1 MSALD
6 WIHFI
11 SGVSLTR
18 FVQCLQVFKELF
30 TYVISPDFP
39 NSQKVIWPH
48 FIDQGMEATESGLE
62 VHSCMEKG
70 ILCVLQKFVLL
81 SVVLMTGP
89 HSLTF
94 TWSQASLSAVT
105 FRNPHCA
112 PFWVSSGWE
121 EGWQGYLDPK
131 L

>member
-1 MSALD
+1 M
-6 WIHFI
+6 
-11 SGVSLTR
+11 
-18 FVQCLQVFKELF
+18 
-30 TYVISPDFP
+30 ISPDFP
-39 NSQKVIWPH
+39 NSQRVIWPH

-62 VHSCMEKG
+62 VHRCMEKG
-70 ILCVLQKFVLL
+70 ILCILQKFVLL
-81 SVVLMTGP
+81 SVVLTTGP

-112 PFWVSSGWE
+112 PSWVSSGWE
-121 EGWQGYLDPK
+121 KGWQGYLDPK